1 MAKPWVEVENMVNF
15 DFVSLALMNL
25 PEWVSDAALQGI
37 AKRLRK
43 ERLEIDRVL
52 EETENMVRFK
62 LKPSDGRRLSMQWF
76 LEVRKPEFEL
86 FGVQWRIYFK

>member
-1 MAKPWVEVENMVNF
+1 MVNF

-25 PEWVSDAALQGI
+25 PDWVSDETIYGI
-37 AKRLRK
+37 SRRLRR
-43 ERLEIDRVL
+43 ERMEIDRVL
-52 EETENMVRFK
+52 ERTEDRVVFK